1 MYQIVH
7 EKIKNIFYKELKMQ
21 DYLAEGDRNSL
32 VSKVIYKARGQV
44 LDIKMKKNGNMTIWS
59 VKGVRIYNGN
69 LSEQI
74 EVFRLFENN
83 MKKRENMK
91 NSNNIPYGLPVDPL
105 SAMTVM
111 GNQ

>member
-44 LDIKMKKNGNMTIWS
+44 LDMKMKKKW
-59 VKGVRIYNGN
+59 KYDDLKCERCQD
-69 LSEQI
+69 L
-74 EVFRLFENN
+74 
-83 MKKRENMK
+83 
-91 NSNNIPYGLPVDPL
+91 
-105 SAMTVM
+105 
-111 GNQ
+111 

>member
-1 MYQIVH
+1 M
-7 EKIKNIFYKELKMQ
+7 
-21 DYLAEGDRNSL
+21 
-32 VSKVIYKARGQV
+32 
-44 LDIKMKKNGNMTIWS
+44 
-59 VKGVRIYNGN
+59 KGVRIYNGN

-91 NSNNIPYGLPVDPL
+91 NSNNIPCGLTVDPL

>member
-1 MYQIVH
+1 MLDRSFLIFPNMNQEAPKILSE
-7 EKIKNIFYKELKMQ
+7 EKEKTLKF
-21 DYLAEGDRNSL
+21 D
-32 VSKVIYKARGQV
+32 K
-44 LDIKMKKNGNMTIWS
+44 
-59 VKGVRIYNGN
+59 IYNGN

-83 MKKRENMK
+83 MKMREIMK
-91 NSNNIPYGLPVDPL
+91 NSNNIPCGLPVDPL